1 MRELFGTDGIRGKA
15 NEFPMTPER
24 CMRLGKAIALS
35 FRNGKPSPKIVIGKD
50 TRISGYMLETAL
62 TSGLVSMGATV
73 LLVGPMPTPAI
84 SHLTR
89 SLNADAG
96 IVISASHNHAMD
108 NGIKV
113 FDSLGYKLSDE
124 MEKRV
129 EGIIF
134 SNEMEAG
141 ELNGSSIGKAF
152 RVDDA
157 KGRYVE
163 FAKSSIN
170 NRSLSGLKVVVDC
183 ANGAAYRVAPEVL
196 SELGAHTIVMNNLPD
211 GLNINLGCG
220 ATSVEGLSRRVVEEK
235 ADLGLAFD
243 GDADRLIVVDS
254 KGNEINGDRIM
265 AALAL
270 DLKSRNALNNNSVVA
285 TVMSNSGFEQF
296 MNRNGINVVRTK
308 VGDRY
313 VIEEMRRNNYNFG
326 GEQSGHIIFGEYST
340 TGDGLITALQILK
353 LVKDKGK
360 TVSELCNGFD
370 IFPQVLVNVS
380 VREKKPLEEIASV
393 AEAIRAADSRL
404 AGNGRVLVRYS
415 GTENIARVMVEG
427 QDESEIREIAGSVA
441 RTIAGELS

>member
-15 NEFPMTPER
+15 NEFPMTPEL
-24 CMRLGKAIALS
+24 CMKLGKAIALS